1 MSEAEISETVYTEGW
16 SLKLLDYH
24 ERKTLALKMLDKL
37 KVVDEDSEPRLEI
50 YTFPE
55 TRMLRVAVYYGPRD
69 PEQEV
74 GCVEINYHSTL
85 SDVRVLIKHEL
96 DIEDVPKQFRF
107 LYKGANCSVK
117 QEPFRR
123 AWEIL
128 PQCLI
133 IPKPVDMTEHG
144 TETEDILK
152 RREKNAAK
160 KVVVDL
166 PKLPKGQRRVFGK
179 WAAVPVPTLCYVTEG
194 FPEVHLL
201 HEAAAL
207 FATGDIVRFGNVLG
221 RDYIVLP
228 VPEAE
233 RLRHPR
239 SLLIGPA
246 YDLVEEADFS
256 TPIQNNF
263 AYPKK
268 SAGKYYDPVLDFS
281 YPILKTPAELGFD
294 FTIPNPDLEETA
306 TLKGGASEE
315 FLNPADGPGGGL
327 GKSLISDLDA
337 PSTVSYPQEIS
348 GRVMVPTNMKRD
360 RKASMRP
367 PNQPFPH
374 TWVWKCVPAKEDT
387 RPKWRQ
393 LYDNGSVP
401 YVYEFRNSLEFE
413 RHFRVKAYH
422 AYLEVLCTD
431 SRVPGFTLHAQRVD
445 DMEMIP
451 MEFYTELIF
460 DKMTDWSPSYKKGV
474 ERSKFIKLMR
484 DITAFPDLKRSA
496 RISQLEMYFM
506 RILKS
511 EYGIVSKFI
520 NYAGFCQLLRE
531 IALVRFPPPKRNR
544 KEGLDDN
551 ASVGSFDENE
561 NASIGSIGSLGEGS
575 VTSLGSVG
583 SGDKKSL
590 GSGSVATE
598 GSHQVRKEKKKA
610 PAAYAT
616 RKGKRRKLDKDGEG
630 NEEASIEASVAD
642 TDPVY
647 VINAFKRFV
656 LEFVMTYP
664 EWYDAVWHEA
674 KKMAMRREAV
684 PYCAATR
691 IAALAR
697 GVQARNRFHF
707 FMRNHIVLQANIRRK
722 LSAKKTHAFLNLLRQ
737 DWCFRMRYHCALL
750 IQTLVRKFCKR
761 CWFHRA
767 IQKIKDNEFA
777 IQKAKRFRMKKLRA
791 AARKGVLYK
800 ELKRVNGIMVFI
812 RLTRQDTRNYTRDCG
827 LIIEVYVPFY
837 QSTFRFPLDDA
848 ELRFYMQL
856 ELGVDAVS
864 VGDLLDKR
872 NLQRLVASRLMVH
885 KPNSK
890 FATTH
895 VVFSKHGLGQRGE
908 NTLTR
913 GKRIKGEFFVCKVF
927 ETGDDIA
934 VQCYHRH
941 TSKVFNVNMSVVEM
955 REWILSEHRLHAKD
969 DLERFSEPYVLR
981 AGNKQAYYAWIL
993 NGITIDTRKG
1003 VFKVLFSLHLTKS
1016 RKKEMILR
1024 IQAAWRRALVRPRI
1038 VGILDKV
1045 LLKVKVSAHD
1055 YNTYYLN
1062 RQTGATSWHK
1072 SPLLGSS
1079 DLPTQ
1084 PACEWVSITYH
1095 DKSGVARTHFVN
1107 PYNGM
1112 YTHLVPD
1119 QAARV
1124 IQALVRNFLLK
1135 AIQMP
1140 HAHFVKAGKIFAGAE
1155 KQYFSPF
1162 KRLAAVINYA
1172 MVEHLINLNEEGAK
1186 KLYAEAVELS
1196 EANPL
1201 VTRAYGFYM
1210 LGTCE
1215 APIKLN
1221 RERANLLFNDARR
1234 KDEYHDKFKVAYY
1247 LYQFA
1252 CLRYPRDPR
1261 TLVNLAIVQCILYG
1275 NNYSAEKLLRRALA
1289 IAPFEERVME
1299 MWNYLK
1305 DRFPE
1310 RHLIYNPNS
1319 RVQKADI
1326 PRDGKQRII
1335 HGRPVKEN
1343 PRWAGWVYVEKDT
1356 FHVSKKYKDEPYW
1369 YNPADGA
1376 EELDP
1381 PDFDAQWIVRR
1392 NRAQFEGERFGLEQ
1406 YFDPLTSEYFQY
1418 HALTKTFA

>member
-1 MSEAEISETVYTEGW
+1 MSEQEISETVYTEGW
-16 SLKLLDYH
+16 PLKLLDYH
-24 ERKTLALKMLDKL
+24 ERKELALRMLDKL
-37 KVVDEDSEPRLEI
+37 KIVDEDTEPRLEI

-55 TRMLRVAVYYGPRD
+55 TRMLRIAVYYGPRD
-69 PEQEV
+69 HEQEV
-74 GCVEINYHSTL
+74 GSVEINYHSTL

-96 DIEDVPKQFRF
+96 DLEDVPKQFRF
-107 LYKGANCSVK
+107 MYKGANCSVK

-128 PQCLI
+128 PVCLI
-133 IPKPVDMTEHG
+133 IPKPVEMQEHG
-144 TETEDILK
+144 TETEDMLK
-152 RREKNAAK
+152 RREKVAK

-179 WAAVPVPTLCYVTEG
+179 WSPMPIPTLCHVTEG

-201 HEAAAL
+201 HDAASL
-207 FATGDIVRFGNVLG
+207 FAPGDIVRFGNVLG

-228 VPEAE
+228 VPEAD
-233 RLRHPR
+233 RQRHPR
-239 SLLIGPA
+239 TMLIGPA

-256 TPIQNNF
+256 VPIQHNF

-268 SAGKYYDPVLDFS
+268 AAGKYYDPVHDLS
-281 YPILKTPAELGFD
+281 YPILKFPAELGYD
-294 FTIPNPDLEETA
+294 FVIPNPDLDELTPV
-306 TLKGGASEE
+306 KGSGSEI
-315 FLNPADGPGGGL
+315 FVNPADGPGGGL
-327 GKSLISDLDA
+327 SRSLISTEQDSQSGA
-337 PSTVSYPQEIS
+337 TYPQEIT
-348 GRVMVPTNMKRD
+348 GRVVYPSGSTKRD
-360 RKASMRP
+360 KKGARP
-367 PNQPFPH
+367 LNQPFPS

-401 YVYEFRNSLEFE
+401 YQYELRNSTEFE
-413 RHFRVKAYH
+413 CHFRVKAYH

-431 SRVPGFTLHAQRVD
+431 SRVPEFTLHAQRVH
-445 DMEMIP
+445 DMEEISLD
-451 MEFYTELIF
+451 FYTELIF
-460 DKMTDWSPSYKKGV
+460 DRMTDWSPAYKKGI

-484 DITAFPDLKRSA
+484 DVNAFPDLKRSA
-496 RISQLEMYFM
+496 RTAQLEMYYT

-520 NYAGFCQLLRE
+520 NYAGFCQLLKE
-531 IALVRFPPPKRNR
+531 IALIRFPPPRRNR
-544 KEGLDDN
+544 KDGQDDN
-551 ASVGSFDENE
+551 ASVGSFDD
-561 NASIGSIGSLGEGS
+561 NASIGSVGSLGEGS
-575 VTSLGSVG
+575 VASAGSAG
-583 SGDKKSL
+583 SADKKSL
-590 GSGSVATE
+590 GSGSVTE
-598 GSHQVRKEKKKA
+598 GSHARKEKKKA
-610 PAAYAT
+610 APTYAT
-616 RKGKRRKLDKDGEG
+616 RRGKRRKLDKEGEG
-630 NEEASIEASVAD
+630 QEEAPAEATLVD

-647 VINAFKRFV
+647 VLNAHKKFV
-656 LEFVMTYP
+656 LDFVMMYP
-664 EWYDAVWHEA
+664 EWYDVVWYEA
-674 KKMAMRREAV
+674 KLMAMRREAV

-691 IAALAR
+691 IAARAR
-697 GVQARNRFHF
+697 GIQARTRFRF

-722 LSAKKTHAFLNLLRQ
+722 LSAKKTHAVIALLRQ
-737 DWCFRMRYHCALL
+737 DWCFRMRYLCALL

-812 RLTRQDTRNYTRDCG
+812 RVTRQDTRNYTRDCG

-872 NLQRLVASRLMVH
+872 NLQKLVASRLMVH

-890 FATTH
+890 FATTQ

-913 GKRIKGEFFVCKVF
+913 GKRIKGELFVCKVF

-941 TSKVFNVNMSVVEM
+941 TSKVFNVNMHVAEM
-955 REWILSEHRLHAKD
+955 REWIMSEHRMHAKD
-969 DLERFSEPYVLR
+969 DLERYSEPVVLR
-981 AGNKQAYYAWIL
+981 AGNKQAYYNWVL

-1003 VFKVLFSLHLTKS
+1003 AFKVLFALHLMKS
-1016 RKKEMILR
+1016 RKKEMILK

-1038 VGILDKV
+1038 VAILDQI
-1045 LLKVKVSAHD
+1045 LLKVKVAAHD
-1055 YNTYYLN
+1055 YNMYYLN
-1062 RQTGATSWHK
+1062 RQTGATTWYK
-1072 SPLLGSS
+1072 STLLGPA
-1079 DLPTQ
+1079 DIPTQ
-1084 PACEWVSITYH
+1084 PACEWVPITYY
-1095 DKSGVARTHFVN
+1095 DKSGIAKTHYVN

-1112 YTHLVPD
+1112 FTHLTAD
-1119 QAARV
+1119 QAARI

-1135 AIQMP
+1135 AIRMP
-1140 HAHFVKAGKIFAGAE
+1140 LAHFVKAGKIFRTAE
-1155 KQYFSPF
+1155 TQYHSQF
-1162 KRLAAVINYA
+1162 KRLAAVINFA
-1172 MVEHLINLNEEGAK
+1172 MVEHVINLDEEHAK

-1201 VTRAYGFYM
+1201 VTRAYGFFM

-1247 LYQFA
+1247 LFQFA
-1252 CLRYPRDPR
+1252 CLRYPTDPR

-1310 RHLIYNPNS
+1310 RQLIYNPAS

-1326 PRDGKQRII
+1326 PKDGKQRII

-1343 PRWAGWVYVEKDT
+1343 PRWAGWVYVEKDA

-1369 YNPADGA
+1369 YNPADGS

-1381 PDFDAQWIVRR
+1381 PDFDAQWLVRR
-1392 NRAQFEGERFGLEQ
+1392 SRSHFEGERYGLEQ
-1406 YFDPLTSEYFQY
+1406 YYDPLTAEYFQY
-1418 HALTKTFA
+1418 HPLTRTFA